1 MCDGDRDFVS
11 IPIFG
16 GMFMLTIDSTK
27 PINRELFEEKMVK
40 TGYIYIDSY
49 KYKKTAAK
57 YKASS
62 MSKEFEVK
70 FKMQLYTKLHSPFL
84 DVNRENVIKVL
95 DELGAPMGRLCDY
108 NGKFSLAIDTKVKP
122 MYLAIKNGEV
132 KVPNKEKILDFLET
146 FIDYKR
152 TSSKTHGASK
162 KLGEVFQPSDD
173 VNLAGRKLSRI
184 YFDLNQRVTGRYYTS
199 NDNVQGYALEYVKAF
214 TVPEGRFLVSID
226 FAQIDLRVAINLWLK
241 SSENAHIFDSC
252 EDKYEALAR
261 AIEESAGR
269 TFDLNAFKVNRPQ
282 YKEMA
287 LATMYGSKSMG
298 ARTGDSEVVR
308 ILEEFYNK
316 CEKLKT
322 ISFIGKSLWNGQHDV
337 IMEDYFGFP
346 RYLSY
351 DEIIAEE
358 SGNSEAAKINNAN
371 SKLINTPVQT
381 TSASIMPAVTLAI
394 IDRFKELG
402 YTDDD
407 VMIYLNRHDEI
418 IFNLSEKVKKDLWVF
433 KDYETVIID
442 DWDPLKLEV
451 EFYDYYKVP
460 NKQYEEEYEKSWKS
474 KLGER
479 LEKQTPKL
487 PTTRKAK
494 NYEPIGKMFCV
505 IKSHEDSYLKML
517 NKFCKSINVLNRVQ
531 TTGDYEQDFSM
542 NSDVLSYI
550 SKEHPKFFECY
561 EFLENLGKM
570 LIVVDVNRGLASK
583 SFSDKGMEEI
593 IGLLESDITY
603 VYDLNGNQVS
613 GSGVFNRTMADVSI
627 VEVIK
632 TIDSHCVNPNLYYS
646 LNRNYIYNKF
656 Y

>member
-1 MCDGDRDFVS
+1 
-11 IPIFG
+11 
-16 GMFMLTIDSTK
+16 MLTIDSTK
-27 PINRELFEEKMVK
+27 SINRELFEEKMTK
-40 TGYIYIDSY
+40 TGYIYVDSY

-57 YKASS
+57 YKAAS

-70 FKMQLYTKLHSPFL
+70 FKMQLYSNLHSSFL
-84 DVNRENVIKVL
+84 DVNRESIIKVL
-95 DELGAPMGRLCDY
+95 SELGAPMGRLCDY
-108 NGKFSLAIDTKVKP
+108 HGKFSLSIDTKVNP

-132 KVPNKEKILDFLET
+132 KVVNKEKILDFLET
-146 FIDYKR
+146 FIDYKK
-152 TSSKTHGASK
+152 TSSKTHGAAK
-162 KLGEVFQPSDD
+162 KLSEVFQLSDEI
-173 VNLAGRKLSRI
+173 NFAGRRLSRI

-199 NDNVQGYALEYVKAF
+199 NDNVQGYALEYVKSF
-214 TVPEGRFLVSID
+214 TVPKGRFLASID

-241 SSENAHIFDSC
+241 SKENAHIFDSC

-269 TFDLNAFKVNRPQ
+269 TFDLNSFKMNRSQ

-298 ARTGDSEVVR
+298 ARTGDSEVVK
-308 ILEEFYNK
+308 ILEEFYSK

-337 IMEDYFGFP
+337 VMEDYFGFP

-351 DEIIAEE
+351 DDIIAEE
-358 SGNSEAAKINNAN
+358 SGDSEATKINNAN

-394 IDRFKELG
+394 IDRFMELG
-402 YTDDD
+402 YTEDD

-418 IFNLSEKVKKDLWVF
+418 IFNLSDRVKKDLWVF

-460 NKQYEEEYEKSWKS
+460 NEKYMEDYEKSWKS
-474 KLGER
+474 RLGEG

-494 NYEPIGKMFCV
+494 SYEPIGKMFCL
-505 IKSHEDSYLKML
+505 IKSYEDSYLRIL
-517 NKFCKSINVLNRVQ
+517 NRFCRSIKVLNRVS

-550 SKEHPKFFECY
+550 RKEHPKFFECY
-561 EFLENLGKM
+561 EFLESLGQM
-570 LIVVDVNRGLASK
+570 IIVVDVNRGLVSK
-583 SFSDKGMEEI
+583 SFSAKEI
-593 IGLLESDITY
+593 NDVIELLESDITY

-613 GSGVFNRTMADVSI
+613 GNGVFNRTMSDVSI
-627 VEVIK
+627 AEVIQ
-632 TIDSHCVNPNLYYS
+632 TIDSHCVKPNLYYS
-646 LNRNYIYNKF
+646 INRNYIYNKF